1 MDAERVRS
9 VKLESLGLFAGGMAH
24 DFNNLLT
31 IVMGHADLVSRH
43 PEDPEEV
50 RRAAEAILGSARR
63 AADIVE
69 RLVAAAA
76 VQMLHV
82 EEADLNS
89 IVSQSVGAFQS
100 ILGAEIELHLDL
112 SSSPVPVRVDTEQM
126 KTVLVNLATNARDAM
141 AQGGIFTVRTAVTV
155 NRAVLSCT
163 DTGSGMDEET
173 RKRIFE
179 PYFTTRE
186 FGMSA
191 GWGLAVCNGIIMQHG
206 GVIRVASAPGEG
218 STFTISLPLPASD

>member
-1 MDAERVRS
+1 
-9 VKLESLGLFAGGMAH
+9 
-24 DFNNLLT
+24 
-31 IVMGHADLVSRH
+31 
-43 PEDPEEV
+43 
-50 RRAAEAILGSARR
+50 
-63 AADIVE
+63 
-69 RLVAAAA
+69 
-76 VQMLHV
+76 
-82 EEADLNS
+82 
-89 IVSQSVGAFQS
+89 
-100 ILGAEIELHLDL
+100 
-112 SSSPVPVRVDTEQM
+112 VPVRVDTEQM